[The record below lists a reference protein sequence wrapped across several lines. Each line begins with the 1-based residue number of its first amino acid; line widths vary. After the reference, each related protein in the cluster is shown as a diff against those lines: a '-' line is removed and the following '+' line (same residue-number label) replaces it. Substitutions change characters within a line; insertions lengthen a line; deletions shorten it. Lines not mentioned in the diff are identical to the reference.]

1 MKRLLGTLIAA
12 TLVLSACSQ
21 TTLRKMKIKSQKIL
35 LKRNLTIKRQK
46 LMRIKVW
53 RTKEISRKKNN
64 KSMQES
70 ATNEQVQ
77 SQQQTNNNQQQYSDE
92 YLANNSVSNDDQLS
106 SEEQQKYNENTN
118 ENKQNSHVDLN
129 SLPATDFRT
138 DWMSESGQKQ
148 VNDLANQKI
157 AVKFHNTNLMI
168 AYLM

>member
-1 MKRLLGTLIAA
+1 MK
-12 TLVLSACSQ
+12 
-21 TTLRKMKIKSQKIL
+21 
-35 LKRNLTIKRQK
+35 
-46 LMRIKVW
+46 
-53 RTKEISRKKNN
+53 
-64 KSMQES
+64 
-70 ATNEQVQ
+70 
-77 SQQQTNNNQQQYSDE
+77 
-92 YLANNSVSNDDQLS
+92 
-106 SEEQQKYNENTN
+106 TN